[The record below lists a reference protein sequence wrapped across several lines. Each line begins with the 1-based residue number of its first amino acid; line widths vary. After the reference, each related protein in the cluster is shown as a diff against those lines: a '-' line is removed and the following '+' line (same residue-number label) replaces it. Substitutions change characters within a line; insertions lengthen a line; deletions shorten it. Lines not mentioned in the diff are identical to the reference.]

1 MTFTDVFY
9 GLTELGVL
17 LIVGMIIRNKIK
29 IFAKAYIP
37 ASVIGGVLGLILGP
51 SGIGLNNDSRYVC
64 TVSRAFG
71 CSDDDFSRFWS

>member
-37 ASVIGGVLGLILGP
+37 ASVK
-51 SGIGLNNDSRYVC
+51 
-64 TVSRAFG
+64 
-71 CSDDDFSRFWS
+71 WSIVYSSV